1 MRVDDLEEA
10 LGGDIGL
17 RRLGIVL
24 VDHRNLLAQ
33 RRDHVGEVGDD
44 LCFRFQAGEGGNHDA
59 AGASIHRNLAELD
72 EVCGARVRHAD
83 DNGHAAVDA
92 AQEMA
97 RELSRLLI
105 AELLRFA
112 HHPENRQALHATL
125 QIEFDQAVDA
135 RPINVAGIGERR
147 GRDRVHPLCGRIEQ
161 LAHGSDFSGI
171 AVFAE
176 NVVGTNLYLAHAV
189 GQLIS
194 VACIGIEHASRHIA
208 CAFVLSGLIRLL

>member
-59 AGASIHRNLAELD
+59 AGASIHRNLPELD

-112 HHPENRQALHATL
+112 HHPENRQALHAQSMSPASVKGVAEIVYTPFADASSSWRMVLTSLGSRFLPRMSSEQIYTL
-125 QIEFDQAVDA
+125 
-135 RPINVAGIGERR
+135 RMP
-147 GRDRVHPLCGRIEQ
+147 
-161 LAHGSDFSGI
+161 
-171 AVFAE
+171 
-176 NVVGTNLYLAHAV
+176 
-189 GQLIS
+189 
-194 VACIGIEHASRHIA
+194 
-208 CAFVLSGLIRLL
+208 

>member
-44 LCFRFQAGEGGNHDA
+44 LCFRLQAGEWGDHDA
-59 AGASIHRNLAELD
+59 AGAGIHCNLAELD

-83 DNGHAAVDA
+83 DNRHAAVDA

-97 RELSRLLI
+97 RELGRLLI
-105 AELLRFA
+105 AELLRFP
-112 HHPENRQALHATL
+112 HHLENRQALHATL
-125 QIEFDQAVDA
+125 QIEFDQAVAA
-135 RPINVAGIGERR
+135 RPINVASLGERR
-147 GRDRVHPLCGRIEQ
+147 GRDRVHALCGRIEE
-161 LAHGSDFSGI
+161 LAHGLESRFLPRMSLEQIYTLRVPRGNQSG
-171 AVFAE
+171 
-176 NVVGTNLYLAHAV
+176 
-189 GQLIS
+189 
-194 VACIGIEHASRHIA
+194 VACTGTKHASRHIA